1 MVSCRLILGKI
12 PSQTERV
19 DQSFE
24 LEILSA
30 EHSGTLFTVALIILS
45 CNQITPRIKLNC
57 KFRNPSAHALVIL
70 PWNQIS
76 PRLEQ
81 LEGHTLVVAAAAN
94 ISEAGAGHTHHRGIR
109 LFLRILRHRHTQHIH
124 HKIK

>member
-1 MVSCRLILGKI
+1 M
-12 PSQTERV
+12 
-19 DQSFE
+19 
-24 LEILSA
+24 
-30 EHSGTLFTVALIILS
+30 IILS
-45 CNQITPRIKLNC
+45 CNQINPSVKLNC

-70 PWNQIS
+70 PRNQIS

-81 LEGHTLVVAAAAN
+81 LEGHTLVVAAAAD

>member
-1 MVSCRLILGKI
+1 M
-12 PSQTERV
+12 
-19 DQSFE
+19 
-24 LEILSA
+24 
-30 EHSGTLFTVALIILS
+30 IILS
-45 CNQITPRIKLNC
+45 CKQISPRIKLNC

-70 PWNQIS
+70 PRNQIS

-109 LFLRILRHRHTQHIH
+109 LFLRILRHRHTTQHIH